1 MPKRLSSNQLFL
13 RAMSESQLQDSIIQL
28 AEIVGWTVVHINDS
42 RMQRATGLP
51 DLLLIR
57 RPRVVWAE
65 LKRERNAGSH
75 KNDPTPIQ
83 QWWLDELQA
92 CGQEAYLWRP
102 SDWHDET
109 IAGILNRST

>member
-1 MPKRLSSNQLFL
+1 MPKRLSSNQIYL

-42 RMQRATGLP
+42 RKQRATGLP
-51 DLLLIR
+51 DLLMIR

-65 LKRERNAGSH
+65 LKREANAGRN
-75 KNDPTPIQ
+75 KNSLTPIQ

-92 CGQEAYLWRP
+92 CKQEVYLWRP
-102 SDWHDET
+102 SDWHDGA
-109 IAGILNRST
+109 IANILK